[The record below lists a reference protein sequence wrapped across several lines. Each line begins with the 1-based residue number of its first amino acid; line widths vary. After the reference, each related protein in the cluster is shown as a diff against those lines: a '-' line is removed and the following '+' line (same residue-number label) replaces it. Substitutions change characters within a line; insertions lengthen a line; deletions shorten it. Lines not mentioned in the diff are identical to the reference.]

1 MAFSD
6 AGSAVRESGRGRP
19 THQRQHRP
27 EHSHRAAGIGT
38 LWLHR
43 VVVTAYSLEVRMIDL
58 AAVQDNPAELQP
70 GSKLQL
76 AVARALVLP

>member
-1 MAFSD
+1 
-6 AGSAVRESGRGRP
+6 
-19 THQRQHRP
+19 
-27 EHSHRAAGIGT
+27 
-38 LWLHR
+38 
-43 VVVTAYSLEVRMIDL
+43 VVVTAYSVEVRMIDL

>member
-1 MAFSD
+1 MQALRFVNLVV
-6 AGSAVRESGRGRP
+6 AGQPINGNIAPNTAIELP
-19 THQRQHRP
+19 
-27 EHSHRAAGIGT
+27 GIGT

-43 VVVTAYSLEVRMIDL
+43 VVVTAYSVEVRMIDL